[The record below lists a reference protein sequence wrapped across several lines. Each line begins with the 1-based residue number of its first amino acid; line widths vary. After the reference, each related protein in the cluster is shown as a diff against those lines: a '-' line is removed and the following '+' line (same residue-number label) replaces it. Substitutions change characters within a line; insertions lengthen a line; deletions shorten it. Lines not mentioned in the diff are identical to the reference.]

1 MKKALRGDKVKR
13 KKRASNEGSLC
24 DPRMANRL
32 SQEEV
37 DKLFAA
43 FSEGDKESGH
53 TLVLSVLP
61 LCINQVRTHN
71 ARLFFRVGFDDVMH
85 ELFIWLLKWLPTY
98 EPSRGKIT
106 TWACWRTLDLYC
118 RKLRRVAQIVRI
130 PDGYLRKNP
139 VGKAV
144 FSGYEWEDYPELL
157 YSDGLEPIE
166 VMENKE
172 LEEILLLM
180 ANSPRERELIK
191 LRLNGETLEA
201 IGKTVGLSKERI
213 RQILDRAYKKAK
225 RYYDRLSK

>member
-1 MKKALRGDKVKR
+1 MKKALRRVKTKR
-13 KKRASNEGSLC
+13 KKVTREGSLC

-85 ELFIWLLKWLPTY
+85 ELFIHLLKWLPTY
-98 EPSRGKIT
+98 EPLRGKIT
-106 TWACWRTLDLYC
+106 TWAYWRTLDLYC

-144 FSGYEWEDYPELL
+144 FSG
-157 YSDGLEPIE
+157 
-166 VMENKE
+166 
-172 LEEILLLM
+172 
-180 ANSPRERELIK
+180 
-191 LRLNGETLEA
+191 
-201 IGKTVGLSKERI
+201 
-213 RQILDRAYKKAK
+213 
-225 RYYDRLSK
+225 